1 MLPVPVSPLGRLVLV
16 VVFLLGFLFYEI
28 FIGLLEESRAPRR
41 RSQID
46 PSLADVQSSW
56 RSFNYKKLEV
66 PSSIT
71 LGAASV
77 TPTTGEVS
85 VNGLKVFYREVKPE
99 DENPY
104 VSVLLLHGQAFK
116 SETWQTL
123 GTLGVLSRL
132 GYRAVAV
139 DMPGFGNSPQGKI
152 EDPVE
157 FVDGL
162 LSVLHLQNPVIV
174 SPSLSGRLSLPFLV
188 SHSKRLAGFVPVAPV
203 GWDVLLKVKCSEGK
217 GVGRNEVYTP
227 LQVHLP
233 DTIPNLSCIEA
244 SVPTMVVF
252 GEHDRSTSSA
262 VLHLLPRST
271 AVEIPHGRHPAYL
284 DNPNLWHQALLN
296 FLARLCHEAQQQQQ
310 HATKG

>member
-1 MLPVPVSPLGRLVLV
+1 MAAPGRLVLV

-28 FIGLLEESRAPRR
+28 FVGLLEESRVPRQ
-41 RSQID
+41 RSPVD

-66 PSSIT
+66 PSNIILDAT
-71 LGAASV
+71 SV
-77 TPTTGEVS
+77 TPTTGKVS
-85 VNGLKVFYREVKPE
+85 VNGLEVFYREVRPE
-99 DENPY
+99 DESPY

-132 GYRAVAV
+132 GYRAVAI
-139 DMPGFGNSPQGKI
+139 DMPGFGNSPPGKI

-157 FVDGL
+157 FVAGL
-162 LSVLHLQNPVIV
+162 LSALQLHNPVIV

-188 SHSKRLAGFVPVAPV
+188 SRSKQLAGFVPVAPV
-203 GWDVLLKVKCSEGK
+203 GWDVLLGVTCSGK
-217 GVGRNEVYTP
+217 GIGRNEVYTP

-233 DTIPNLSCIEA
+233 DTIPNLSCIE
-244 SVPTMVVF
+244 VPTMVVF

-262 VLHLLPRST
+262 LLHLLPRST

-284 DNPNLWHQALLN
+284 DNPNLWHQVLHN
-296 FLARLCHEAQQQQQ
+296 FLARLCHEAQQQ

>member
-1 MLPVPVSPLGRLVLV
+1 RLQFWERAFSVCECVLEHDLECLCGNESETLPVPVFPLGRLVLV

-28 FIGLLEESRAPRR
+28 FVGLLEESRAPRQ
-41 RSQID
+41 RSPVD

-66 PSSIT
+66 PSNIILDAT
-71 LGAASV
+71 SV

-85 VNGLKVFYREVKPE
+85 VNGLEVFYREVRPE
-99 DENPY
+99 EESPY

-132 GYRAVAV
+132 GYRAVAI
-139 DMPGFGNSPQGKI
+139 DMPGFGNSPPGKI

-157 FVDGL
+157 FVAGL
-162 LSVLHLQNPVIV
+162 LSALQLHNPVIV
-174 SPSLSGRLSLPFLV
+174 SPSLSGRLSLPFLT
-188 SHSKRLAGFVPVAPV
+188 SRSKQLAGFVPVAPV
-203 GWDVLLKVKCSEGK
+203 GWDVLLGVTCSGK
-217 GVGRNEVYTP
+217 GISRNEVYTP

-244 SVPTMVVF
+244 
-252 GEHDRSTSSA
+252 
-262 VLHLLPRST
+262 
-271 AVEIPHGRHPAYL
+271 
-284 DNPNLWHQALLN
+284 
-296 FLARLCHEAQQQQQ
+296 
-310 HATKG
+310 